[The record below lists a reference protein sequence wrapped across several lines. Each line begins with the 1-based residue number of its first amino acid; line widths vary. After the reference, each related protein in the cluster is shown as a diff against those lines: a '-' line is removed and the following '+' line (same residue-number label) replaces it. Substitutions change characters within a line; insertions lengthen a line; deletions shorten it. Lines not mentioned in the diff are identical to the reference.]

1 MRKILIA
8 MGLLFIGAAAANA
21 QEDRGFDVSGTYQFV
36 RFNPGNGAS
45 GENCQGGSG
54 SAAAYFSARIGVVGE
69 FGGCKVTGLP
79 SGVTAHEFSY
89 LFGPRVY
96 FPMSRGR
103 VFPFVQ
109 GLFGGQQFSA
119 GVSGAGSGSSN
130 AFAAAVGGGADVTLT
145 KHVSLR
151 AVQVDYLYTHF
162 NSASQNNFRIQ
173 TGVVYR
179 FGR

>member
-1 MRKILIA
+1 MRKLLIA
-8 MGLLFIGAAAANA
+8 MGLILIGVAGASA
-21 QEDRGFDVSGTYQFV
+21 QEDRGFDVSGTYQYV
-36 RFNPGNGAS
+36 RLNPGNGAS

-54 SAAAYFSARIGVVGE
+54 SVGAYFSARIGVIGE
-69 FGGCKVTGLP
+69 FGGCKLTGLP
-79 SGVTAHEFSY
+79 SGATAHELSY
-89 LFGPRVY
+89 LFGPRAY

-109 GLFGGQQFSA
+109 ALFGGDRFSG
-119 GVSGAGSGSSN
+119 GVSGLGSSSTN

-145 KHVSLR
+145 RHVSLR
-151 AVQVDYLYTHF
+151 AVQVDYFYTRF

-173 TGVVYR
+173 TGIVYR

>member
-1 MRKILIA
+1 MRKLLIA
-8 MGLLFIGAAAANA
+8 CCLLLIAVAAASA
-21 QEDRGFDVSGTYQFV
+21 QEGRGFDVSGAYQYV
-36 RFNPGNGAS
+36 RFNPGNGAG

-54 SAAAYFSARIGVVGE
+54 SVGAYFSARIGVIGE

-79 SGVTAHEFSY
+79 FGTTEHELSY

-109 GLFGGQQFSA
+109 VLAGGERFSGGIS
-119 GVSGAGSGSSN
+119 GVGTGSSN
-130 AFAAAVGGGADVTLT
+130 AFAAAAGGGADVTLT
-145 KHVSLR
+145 RHVSLR
-151 AVQVDYLYTHF
+151 AIQFDYLYTHF
-162 NSASQNNFRIQ
+162 NSASQNNFRLQSGI
-173 TGVVYR
+173 VYR

>member
-1 MRKILIA
+1 MRKLLIA
-8 MGLLFIGAAAANA
+8 VGLLLIGAGGASA
-21 QEDRGFDVSGTYQFV
+21 QEDRRFDVSGTYQFV
-36 RFNPGNGAS
+36 RLNPGNGAS
-45 GENCQGGSG
+45 GQNCQGGSG
-54 SAAAYFSARIGVVGE
+54 SVGAYFSARIGVVGE

-79 SGVTAHEFSY
+79 SGVTAHELSY

-109 GLFGGQQFSA
+109 GLFGGDRFSG
-119 GVSGAGSGSSN
+119 GVSGAGSGSTN

-162 NSASQNNFRIQ
+162 GGESQNNFRIQ